1 MKLDRD
7 RRSQISR
14 ESMKGARGLMRC
26 PACLMVQECTLKGFT
41 CRLTRCPAHVSQYR
55 SARRAAAGRAR
66 RELTSATVSRTHLQ
80 THSIVGK

>member
-7 RRSQISR
+7 RCSQISR

-41 CRLTRCPAHVSQYR
+41 CCLTRCPRMFR
-55 SARRAAAGRAR
+55 SIDPPAGPQPVVRV
-66 RELTSATVSRTHLQ
+66 EN
-80 THSIVGK
+80 